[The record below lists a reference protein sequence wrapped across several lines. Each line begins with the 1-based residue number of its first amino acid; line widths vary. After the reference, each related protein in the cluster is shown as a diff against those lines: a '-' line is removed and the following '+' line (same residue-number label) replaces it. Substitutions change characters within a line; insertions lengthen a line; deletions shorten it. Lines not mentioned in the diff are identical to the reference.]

1 MVSFRRFCCAIPFA
15 IFVGVMVCAAPFV
28 DSSSKEAIV
37 RAGDAPVTTTG
48 TTSNYM
54 PAPRIL
60 VERQISLLCLL
71 LVLYSELAL
80 FISTI
85 PIFGLIPIEINLS
98 SDICRTSS
106 VLMDTFHNQ
115 VTKATSEFSSHTIP
129 SDPGSKAAASQAFRD
144 ITVGMADACSLAGNK
159 LGSNVVQSQLATVD
173 DDITRF
179 MEAYARVAN
188 LNSTEFAPTS
198 SMADLAKCFPK
209 MAKLVIP
216 GNLAPR

>member
-1 MVSFRRFCCAIPFA
+1 
-15 IFVGVMVCAAPFV
+15 
-28 DSSSKEAIV
+28 
-37 RAGDAPVTTTG
+37 
-48 TTSNYM
+48 
-54 PAPRIL
+54 
-60 VERQISLLCLL
+60 
-71 LVLYSELAL
+71 
-80 FISTI
+80 
-85 PIFGLIPIEINLS
+85 
-98 SDICRTSS
+98 
-106 VLMDTFHNQ
+106 MDTFHNQ
-115 VTKATSEFSSHTIP
+115 VTKATSELSSHTIP
-129 SDPGSKAAASQAFRD
+129 SDPGPKAAASQAFRD

-188 LNSTEFAPTS
+188 LNSTEFVPTS